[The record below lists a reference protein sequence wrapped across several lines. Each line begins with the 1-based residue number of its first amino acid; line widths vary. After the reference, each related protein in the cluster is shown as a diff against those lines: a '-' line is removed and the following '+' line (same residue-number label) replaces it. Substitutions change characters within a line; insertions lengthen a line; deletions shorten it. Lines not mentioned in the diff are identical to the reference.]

1 MQTLLVLLTIVSRAA
16 SYDGHPDYDFACP
29 WQEPPS
35 LLALDGFCNAICVAS
50 VSDCPAALQPDP
62 GHVVCGDGF
71 QYPSNGVDDPCNSTF
86 GAVVDLCAENS
97 LCGKTASCRRDNIS
111 NCEAFATL
119 MIANIGCEED
129 YNYEEP
135 ELLSTDE
142 GGFAV
147 FPILFTLVASLA
159 IAYSFVNQWVFPSGK
174 RAVVVI
180 EKVAPEKTATL
191 ETKEM
196 ETTSDDLL
204 HSVQRDPKFNAEFMV
219 VQTGYSMDIAG
230 RIIFGLLILV
240 ALMFQIGLII
250 TTISYYAHDTP
261 GAWQPIPNYTQGL
274 IWFQIL
280 WHVSS
285 LYMIALL
292 YPRHLSQLFY
302 RRTPLKDAKFV
313 EIWLRSTQQTVLR
326 DVGGVVVQKAYVAME
341 MFFKGFNYFMT
352 TFVCHHE
359 KRLPGIAVYCP
370 VQVNPV
376 TGMKTLTFQLRQFVY
391 DENQDAFVPAAV
403 ELPGSCQ
410 ELFAMR
416 GGLSLEEAEKRL
428 NVVGPNVIAVP
439 PPSVVREFVKEFTRG
454 FYIYQTF
461 MAWTWF
467 NFSYYHMGF
476 ILTFV
481 FVSGGLSI
489 IWVNY
494 NNACILATLVGAPA
508 PVSVIRGGE
517 SKKIPSTELVPGD
530 IVEVEPGLNTCDMV
544 LMAGKVVLDES
555 SLTGESMPVAKDAI
569 ENRNEKFTLTSH
581 KKAIILAGTVT
592 MQGDKQAEPPLAMV
606 LSTGGNSEKGAQ
618 IRDILFRESPLFKF
632 NYQVRIVVFILGI
645 MAIACGIATVFLLGN
660 KSPAEA
666 WFYAMYVVASAMPP
680 LLPTVFVVS
689 VGLSANRLLGKR
701 VVCSEPPRLLMAG
714 KVRVACFDKTGTL
727 TKQGMDFYGVR
738 PVNPGNVLGEHQGD
752 MENVKDQKM
761 IRAMATCQAL
771 SKITTGG
778 VIGTAVDLKM
788 FEASGFELIG
798 EEEVDATG
806 IKVRRDV
813 VTKGNDKMTI
823 VWRFDFDRNRMTMGV
838 IVREGQ
844 RFFTVFKGSAE
855 AIMGICKEV
864 PANFIPVGEEYASQG
879 CYTLGICSRECTEDE
894 AKILS
899 GNGVL
904 ERADVERGMDCL
916 GFLTFKNEVK
926 PESAEVV
933 RLLREGAVRV
943 LMITGDHP
951 LTAVKIASELGMLPN
966 DKPVIRATR
975 MRSGAEDQ
983 VEWVDQ
989 TGRVVDLPQD
999 LHSVELVV
1007 NGTVFHAI
1015 QKSKLM
1021 LELLTHVRVFAR
1033 MSPQDKVSVVNLYMG
1048 MGFVTSMCGD
1058 GGNDCGAL
1066 RAAHVGIALSDAEA
1080 SVVSPFT
1087 GVSKSPMAVV
1097 DVLLEG
1103 RCGLASAFACYKN
1116 VILYGLVETLNQ
1128 MVNAYYAITFPEWCW
1143 VMLDGFWIMCTSFSL
1158 ATVTPAKVLSKR
1170 RPTGSP
1176 LDIITMTACI
1186 GIFAI
1191 HCSFLWIAMA
1201 TLKAQPWYQCRQWDI
1216 SASKIGNL
1224 ADIGDNYETS
1234 TIFMITGAQMLHSA
1248 AAFNFGGK
1256 HRAMWIQNWRLV
1268 GFLLIF
1274 YLLHLIVLFYPS
1286 HLSCVYRINCDN
1298 WNALPSVLSIHEIHP
1313 IKNSWGTTLM
1323 PVSFRVSLF
1332 LIMLANLVVACL
1344 WEYLVISGPVG
1355 EMFRKWKP
1363 RTRYLRL

>member
-1 MQTLLVLLTIVSRAA
+1 MHTLLVFLTILSRAV
-16 SYDGHPDYDFACP
+16 SYGGHPDYDFSCP
-29 WQEPPS
+29 WEEPHA
-35 LLALDGFCNAICVAS
+35 LLAADGFCNPICVADIA
-50 VSDCPAALQPDP
+50 DCPASLQPDA
-62 GHVVCGDGF
+62 GSVVCGDGF

-86 GAVVDLCAENS
+86 GPIVDMCADNT
-97 LCGKTASCRRDNIS
+97 LCGKTVSCRRDNIS
-111 NCEAFATL
+111 ICEIFSDL
-119 MIANIGCEED
+119 MIVNIGCEED
-129 YNYEEP
+129 YNYEAGEI
-135 ELLSTDE
+135 LSTSE
-142 GGFAV
+142 GGFSF
-147 FPILFTLVASLA
+147 FPIFFTLVAVLA
-159 IAYSFVNQWVFPSGK
+159 IAYTILNQWAFPSGK
-174 RAVVVI
+174 QVVVAI
-180 EKVAPEKTATL
+180 EKEEGKEATL

-196 ETTSDDLL
+196 ETTTDDLL
-204 HSVQRDPKFNAEFMV
+204 RSVLRDPKFNAQFLV
-219 VQTGYSMDIAG
+219 VQTGYVVDIAG
-230 RIIFGLLILV
+230 RLIFALLLLV
-240 ALMFQIGLII
+240 AIMFQIGLII

-261 GAWQPIPNYTQGL
+261 GAWQPIPNYMQGL
-274 IWFQIL
+274 VWFIIL
-280 WHVSS
+280 WHVAS

-292 YPRHLSQLFY
+292 YPRHLRQVFY
-302 RRTPLKDAKFV
+302 RRTPLKDAAFV
-313 EIWLRSTQQTVLR
+313 EIWHRSQQETNLK
-326 DVGGVVVQKAYVAME
+326 DVGGIIVQRSYMLME
-341 MFFKGFNYFMT
+341 MFFKGFNFVMN
-352 TFVCHHE
+352 TFICYQE
-359 KRLPGIAVYCP
+359 KRLPGFSTYCP

-376 TGMKTLTFQLRQFVY
+376 TGMKTMTFQLRQFVY
-391 DENQDAFVPAAV
+391 DEKTEAFIPATV
-403 ELPGSCQ
+403 ELPDTCQ
-410 ELFAMR
+410 GLFAVR
-416 GGLSLEEAEKRL
+416 GGLSTEDAEKRL

-439 PPSVVREFVKEFTRG
+439 PPSVLREFAKEFTRG
-454 FYIYQTF
+454 FYIYQMF

-481 FVSGGLSI
+481 FISGGLSI

-494 NNACILATLVGAPA
+494 NNACILATLVGSPA
-508 PVSVIRGGE
+508 PVTVVRGGE

-530 IVEVEPGLNTCDMV
+530 MVEVEPGLNTCDMV
-544 LMAGKVVLDES
+544 LMSGKVVLDES

-569 ENRNEKFTLTSH
+569 ENRNEKFSTHTH
-581 KKAIILAGTVT
+581 KKAIILAGTTT

-618 IRDILFRESPLFKF
+618 IRDILFRETPLFKF
-632 NYQVRIVVFILGI
+632 NYQVRIVVFILGVL
-645 MAIACGIATVFLLGN
+645 AIICGIVTVFLLGN
-660 KSPAEA
+660 KAPEEA

-689 VGLSANRLLGKR
+689 VGLSANRLLTKR

-738 PVNPGNVLGEHQGD
+738 PINPGNVLGEHLSEMD
-752 MENVKDQKM
+752 KVKDEKM

-788 FEASGFELIG
+788 FEASGFELIS
-798 EEEVDATG
+798 EEEVDPSG
-806 IKVRRDV
+806 VKVRRDV
-813 VTKGNDKMTI
+813 VTKGSEKMSI

-838 IVREGQ
+838 VVRDGQ
-844 RFFTVFKGSAE
+844 KYFTVFKGSAE

-879 CYTLGICSRECTEDE
+879 CYTLGICSRECTEEE
-894 AKILS
+894 AKMLS
-899 GNGVL
+899 TNGVL
-904 ERADVERGMDCL
+904 DRAAVERNMDCL

-951 LTAVKIASELGMLPN
+951 LTAVKIATELGMLPE

-983 VEWVDQ
+983 VEWVDSA
-989 TGRVVDLPQD
+989 GRVVDLPENLD
-999 LHSVELVV
+999 SAELVV
-1007 NGTVFHAI
+1007 NGTVFRAI
-1015 QKSKLM
+1015 QKTKLM

-1048 MGFVTSMCGD
+1048 LGFVTSMCGD

-1128 MVNAYYAITFPEWCW
+1128 MVNAYYAITFGEWCW

-1191 HCSFLWIAMA
+1191 HCMFLGIAMG
-1201 TLKAQPWYQCRQWDI
+1201 TLAAEPWYQCRKWDI
-1216 SASKIGNL
+1216 GASKIGNL
-1224 ADIGDNYETS
+1224 ADIGDNYESS
-1234 TIFMITGAQMLHSA
+1234 TIWLITGAQMLHSA

-1256 HRAMWIQNWRLV
+1256 HRARWINNWRLV
-1268 GFLLIF
+1268 GFLIAF
-1274 YLLHLIVLFYPS
+1274 YLLHLLVLFYPS
-1286 HLSCVYRINCDN
+1286 HISCIYRVNCDN

-1313 IKNSWGTTLM
+1313 IMNPWGTTLM
-1323 PVSFRVSLF
+1323 PVSYQVKLF
-1332 LIMLANLVVACL
+1332 FIMVANLTVACL
-1344 WEYLVISGPVG
+1344 WEYLVISGPIG
-1355 EMFRKWKP
+1355 EMFRRWKP
-1363 RTRYLRL
+1363 RTRHLRL